1 MVRKTKL
8 ETGLTRLQIIA
19 AARTVFAER
28 GVSRTTLSQIA
39 AAAGV
44 TRGAIYWHFANKPAL
59 FFAMLEQIS
68 LPLID
73 RMDELLPADDPGDP
87 LQSIRSHMYEV
98 LRLIERDATA
108 RTTFEII
115 TLKCEY
121 VDEFASVDTQVIK
134 TGCDF
139 MQKLTRSYK
148 NAKKNGYLRAG
159 SKPELLAL
167 ESYTFM
173 KGLIHLWLSDADG
186 TIIRDKARTLIKS
199 HIALRYK

>member
-8 ETGLTRLQIIA
+8 ETEQTRRQIIA
-19 AARTVFAER
+19 AARRVFAER
-28 GVSRTTLSQIA
+28 GVSRTTLAQIA
-39 AAAGV
+39 AEAGV

-59 FFAMLEQIS
+59 FFAMLEQVS

-73 RMDELLPADDPGDP
+73 RMDELLPADDQGDP

-98 LRLIERDATA
+98 LTLIEKDETA

-139 MQKLTRSYK
+139 MQKLKRAYT
-148 NAKKNGYLRAG
+148 NAKKNGYLRQD

-173 KGLIHLWLSDADG
+173 KGLIHLWLSDPDG
-186 TIIRDKARTLIKS
+186 TIIRNKARTLIKS

>member
-8 ETGLTRLQIIA
+8 ETEQTRQQIIA

-28 GVSRTTLSQIA
+28 GVSRTTLAQIA
-39 AAAGV
+39 SEAGV

-87 LQSIRSHMYEV
+87 LQSIRSHMVEV
-98 LRLIERDATA
+98 LQLIEQDETA
-108 RTTFEII
+108 RSTFEII

-121 VDEFASVDTQVIK
+121 VDEFASVDTQAIK
-134 TGCDF
+134 TCSDF
-139 MQKLTRSYK
+139 VQKLTRAYL
-148 NAKKNGYLRAG
+148 NAKKNGYLRQG

-167 ESYTFM
+167 ESYAFM
-173 KGLIHLWLSDADG
+173 KGLIHIWLSDAEG
-186 TIIRDKARTLIKS
+186 TIIRDKARTLIES